1 MMRVAIIFLKLIS
14 WQTIIIIALSC
25 VATFLSL
32 RFNVAVDLPTAL
44 IGIAIVFPIVFS
56 INAAYK
62 RREEALSH
70 FASLKSNAVAIYYAH
85 RDWIPQGNRD
95 HGIRMKQLIDRL
107 LKTVHHCFTSRKDH
121 DTYFKQ
127 IFAIFSEISGSLE
140 KLRDAGMS
148 STEISR
154 LNQYLRSMII
164 DFERMRNIYLYRT
177 PTSLRVYSYVFL
189 NSFPILF
196 APYFAYLST
205 QYFYGTGYFVA
216 VFYALVLVSLDNIQE
231 DLENP
236 YDQIGEDDLRL
247 DVADYYSEILTD

>member
-1 MMRVAIIFLKLIS
+1 MRVAVLFIKLIS
-14 WQTIIIIALSC
+14 LQTIIIIALSC
-25 VATFLSL
+25 IATYLSL

-70 FASLKSNAVAIYYAH
+70 FASLKSNAVALYYAH
-85 RDWIPQGNRD
+85 RDWIPQENRN
-95 HGIRMKQLIDRL
+95 HSIRMKQLVERL

-121 DTYFKQ
+121 DTYSKQ
-127 IFAIFSEISGSLE
+127 IFSIFSETSGSLE
-140 KLRDAGMS
+140 KLRDAGVTT
-148 STEISR
+148 TEISR
-154 LNQYLRSMII
+154 LNQYLRSMMI

-216 VFYALVLVSLDNIQE
+216 AFYALVLVGLDNIQE

-236 YDQIGEDDLRL
+236 YDQIGEDDVHL
-247 DVADYYSEILTD
+247 DVAEYYSEILTD